1 MRIVELIIEE
11 EEDSLF
17 SGIDAISIVEHP
29 AIEENFVA
37 LNNQKEYKLAE
48 ADTDKRLLTGALLV
62 PNKTIYRKDGDD
74 EYYIYF
80 TRETVRKASE
90 MFLMNGYQNNST
102 FEHRLEL
109 SGLSLVE
116 SWIVEDEVKDK
127 SQIYDMDLPIG
138 TWVGTMKVTNE
149 EVWKDFVKT
158 GKVKG
163 FSIEG
168 YFVEKS
174 KKEELSKEIEAGLE
188 LLKIKQMILEAET
201 KLESYTDYPE
211 SASNN
216 AKRALEW
223 AEKNGWG
230 SCGTDVGKQRANQ
243 LAKKEGISRD
253 TISRMASFKR
263 HQQNKDV
270 PYSEG
275 CGGLMWDAWGGTSG
289 VEWAINKLKKLD
301 EK

>member
-1 MRIVELIIEE
+1 MRIVELVIEE

-17 SGIDAISIVEHP
+17 AGIDAISIVEHP

-37 LNNQKEYKLAE
+37 LNQQKEYKLAE

-62 PNKTIYRKDGDD
+62 PNKTIYRKDGED

-149 EVWKDFVKT
+149 EVWQDFVKT

-174 KKEELSKEIEAGLE
+174 KKKELSKEIEAGLE
-188 LLKIKQMILEAET
+188 LLKIKQMILEAEMQ
-201 KLESYTDYPE
+201 LESYTDYPE

-216 AKRALEW
+216 SKRALEW

-230 SCGTDVGKQRANQ
+230 SCGTDVGKRRANQ
-243 LAKKEGISRD
+243 LAKRQPISRD

-263 HQQNKDV
+263 HRQNKDV

-289 VEWAINKLKKLD
+289 IEWAINKLKKLD
-301 EK
+301 E

>member
-1 MRIVELIIEE
+1 
-11 EEDSLF
+11 
-17 SGIDAISIVEHP
+17 
-29 AIEENFVA
+29 
-37 LNNQKEYKLAE
+37 
-48 ADTDKRLLTGALLV
+48 
-62 PNKTIYRKDGDD
+62 
-74 EYYIYF
+74 
-80 TRETVRKASE
+80 
-90 MFLMNGYQNNST
+90 
-102 FEHRLEL
+102 
-109 SGLSLVE
+109 
-116 SWIVEDEVKDK
+116 
-127 SQIYDMDLPIG
+127 MDLPLG

-149 EVWKDFVKT
+149 EVWQDFVKT

-174 KKEELSKEIEAGLE
+174 KKEEISKEIEAGLE

-201 KLESYTDYPE
+201 NLESYTDYPE
-211 SASNN
+211 SASTN

-223 AEKNGWG
+223 ADKNGWG

-289 VEWAINKLKKLD
+289 IEWAINKLKELD
-301 EK
+301 K